1 MATSKNINA
10 DEAKAKAIDDLVDI
24 IETKDFLP
32 GAEEHKAGINAERAA
47 LGLAPFPP
55 EEKYLNEIQDLPS
68 CDNCNKQESGEFF
81 CSKCKCAFYC
91 SSACQK
97 VAWKVGGHK
106 QACPQ
111 YEEQCQ
117 ALGKQTV
124 ADMNDDT
131 RPPVLRMQNLERL
144 DNEGAY
150 KVAVENGLHDTI
162 VKLCKD
168 DTDRALTRFRDGHV
182 YDKTSYAHFVMM
194 TLWRGQRNSRAGS
207 FSYGKC
213 DGTRVKKFI
222 RSSPDAFPA
231 LWEACLAL
239 VMIPLDEDVYRKDP
253 RLHHEV
259 HQVARDVLAG
269 FSQIFTNDGTS
280 KAILRGPRTKNEET
294 MVAFGKDRIEYF
306 ASTINPVI
314 KALDGAKEGRD
325 ARSVLEGYI
334 YQNSAMIA
342 YRAREYGID
351 DDFASKLKMNPAS
364 TAMYRTIAV
373 PLGEGTIKK
382 GYALTNE
389 EAQVAMRKAAAELKQ
404 EKKSKKKKGKKNRR

>member
-1 MATSKNINA
+1 MTDSTPSTASTP
-10 DEAKAKAIDDLVDI
+10 AISNYLTLYSPPPPPKTALI
-24 IETKDFLP
+24 IYVILI
-32 GAEEHKAGINAERAA
+32 G
-47 LGLAPFPP
+47 
-55 EEKYLNEIQDLPS
+55 
-68 CDNCNKQESGEFF
+68 
-81 CSKCKCAFYC
+81 KCAFYC

-97 VAWKVGGHK
+97 AAWKVGGHK

-124 ADMNDDT
+124 ADMSDDT

-150 KVAVENGLHDTI
+150 KAAVENGLHDTI

-168 DTDRALTRFRDGHV
+168 DTDHALTRFRDGRV

-194 TLWRGQRNSRAGS
+194 TLWRGQRNSRADS

-213 DGTRVKKFI
+213 DGARVKRFI
-222 RSSPDAFPA
+222 LSSPGAFPA

-280 KAILRGPRTKNEET
+280 KAILCGPRTKDEET
-294 MVAFGKDRIEYF
+294 MVAFKKDRIEYF
-306 ASTINPVI
+306 ASTINPAI

-351 DDFASKLKMNPAS
+351 DDFASKLKMKPVS
-364 TAMYRTIAV
+364 VAMYTTVAV